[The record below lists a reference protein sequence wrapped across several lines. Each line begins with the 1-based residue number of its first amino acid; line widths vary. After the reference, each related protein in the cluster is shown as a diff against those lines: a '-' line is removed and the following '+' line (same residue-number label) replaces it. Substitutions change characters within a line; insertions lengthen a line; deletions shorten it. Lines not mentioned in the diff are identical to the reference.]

1 METTE
6 TTANFKQH
14 LMRRYGD
21 RSTPK
26 HYLSDLHVFSLH
38 LGAKPILEATKADI
52 DSFVDEQR
60 KRGLA
65 PTTINRRLATLIPFS
80 STRRDKA
87 PTMPGPIP
95 SIGGSIG
102 SRKATPCRETL
113 QTPMWSGFLKWWT
126 TSVTLPCSV

>member
-1 METTE
+1 MEISE
-6 TTANFKQH
+6 TTASFKQY

-38 LGAKPILEATKADI
+38 LGAMPIVEATKADI
-52 DSFVDEQR
+52 ESFVDEQR

-65 PTTINRRLATLIPFS
+65 PTTINRRLATLHTFFEYI
-80 STRRDKA
+80 RQDKA
-87 PTMPGPIP
+87 PMMPGPIP

-102 SRKATPCRETL
+102 SRKATLCLETL
-113 QTPMWSGFLKWWT
+113 VRRRCRAAF
-126 TSVTLPCSV
+126 